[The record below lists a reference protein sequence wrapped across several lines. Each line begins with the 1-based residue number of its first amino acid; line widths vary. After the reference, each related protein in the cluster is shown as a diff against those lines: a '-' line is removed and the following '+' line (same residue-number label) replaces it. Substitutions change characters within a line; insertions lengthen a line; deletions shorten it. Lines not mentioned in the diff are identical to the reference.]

1 MAINDNDTRVKRTKK
16 LIRQGL
22 AELSKTK
29 SLSKITVKEL
39 TDLVEI
45 NRGTFYLHYKDIADL
60 VESIETN
67 LYNDFGEFINSVTP
81 KAVIKKPID
90 VLEQYAKFVEENKE
104 VFAMLMGVHGDAE
117 FVFKLTTLLDGRI
130 YDLCKSFFPNI
141 NQSIYDF
148 STEYGKFAALGLMNC
163 WFYKH
168 PEWTARQVAEL
179 WLTLMT
185 KGLHGMVENRPGG
198 ITI

>member
-1 MAINDNDTRVKRTKK
+1 MPINDNDTRVKRTKK

-22 AELSKTK
+22 AELSRTK

-67 LYNDFGEFINSVTP
+67 LYNDLGEFINSVTP

-90 VLEQYAKFVEENKE
+90 VLEQYAKFCEENKE
-104 VFAMLMGVHGDAE
+104 AFVMFMGVHGDAE
-117 FVFKLTTLLDGRI
+117 FIFKLTTLLDGRI
-130 YDLCKSFFPNI
+130 YDLCKSFFPNM

-148 STEYGKFAALGLMNC
+148 STEYGKFAAVGLMNC

-179 WLTLMT
+179 WFQLMT
-185 KGLHGMVENRPGG
+185 RGLQGMVENKPEGV
-198 ITI
+198 

>member
-1 MAINDNDTRVKRTKK
+1 MPINDNDTRVKRTKK

-67 LYNDFGEFINSVTP
+67 LYNDFSDFIKNVTP
-81 KAVIKKPID
+81 KSVIKNPID
-90 VLEQYAKFVEENKE
+90 VLEQYTKFVECNKE
-104 VFAMLMGVHGDAE
+104 AFIMLMGVHGDAE
-117 FVFKLTTLLDGRI
+117 FVFKLIALLDEKV
-130 YDLCKSFFPNI
+130 YDLCKSFFPNM
-141 NQSIYDF
+141 NQSVYDF
-148 STEYGKFAALGLMNC
+148 STEYGKFAAVGLMNC

-168 PEWTARQVAEL
+168 PEWSARQVAEL
-179 WLTLMT
+179 WFKLMT
-185 KGLHGMVENRPGG
+185 KGLNGMVENKPEGV
-198 ITI
+198 

>member
-22 AELSKTK
+22 AELSRTK

-67 LYNDFGEFINSVTP
+67 LYNDLGEFINSVTP
-81 KAVIKKPID
+81 KSVIKKPID
-90 VLEQYAKFVEENKE
+90 VLEQYAKFCEENKE
-104 VFAMLMGVHGDAE
+104 AFVMLMGVHGDAE
-117 FVFKLTTLLDGRI
+117 FIFKLTTLLDGRI
-130 YDLCKSFFPNI
+130 YDLCKSFFPNM

-148 STEYGKFAALGLMNC
+148 STEYGKFAAVGLMNC

-179 WLTLMT
+179 WFQLMT
-185 KGLHGMVENRPGG
+185 RGLQGMVENKPEGV
-198 ITI
+198 

>member
-1 MAINDNDTRVKRTKK
+1 MPINDNDTRVKRTKK

-67 LYNDFGEFINSVTP
+67 LYNDFNDFIKNVTP
-81 KAVIKKPID
+81 KSVIKNPID
-90 VLEQYAKFVEENKE
+90 VLEQYTKFVECNKE
-104 VFAMLMGVHGDAE
+104 AFVMLMGVHGDAE
-117 FVFKLTTLLDGRI
+117 FVFKLIALLDEKV
-130 YDLCKSFFPNI
+130 YDLCKSFFPNM
-141 NQSIYDF
+141 NQSVYDF
-148 STEYGKFAALGLMNC
+148 STEYGKFAAVGLMNC

-168 PEWTARQVAEL
+168 PEWSARQVAEL
-179 WLTLMT
+179 WFKLMT
-185 KGLHGMVENRPGG
+185 KGLNGMVENKPEGV
-198 ITI
+198 

>member
-1 MAINDNDTRVKRTKK
+1 MPINDNDIRVKRTKK

-67 LYNDFGEFINSVTP
+67 LYNDFSEFINNVTP
-81 KAVIKKPID
+81 KMVVKTPVD
-90 VLEQYAKFVEENKE
+90 VFEKYALFVLENKE
-104 VFAMLMGVHGDAE
+104 AFVMLIGVHGDAE
-117 FVFKLTTLLDGRI
+117 FVFKLTALLDEKI
-130 YDLCKSFFPNI
+130 YDLCKSFFPNM

-148 STEYGKFAALGLMNC
+148 ATQYGKFAAVGLMNC
-163 WFYKH
+163 WFLKH
-168 PEWTARQVAEL
+168 PEWTARQIAEL
-179 WLTLMT
+179 WFHLMT
-185 KGLHGMVENRPGG
+185 KGLQGMVDNKPEGV
-198 ITI
+198 

>member
-1 MAINDNDTRVKRTKK
+1 MPAKEKKTDLRIQKTRNAIINAFITLRANKP
-16 LIRQGL
+16 LQ
-22 AELSKTK
+22 
-29 SLSKITVKEL
+29 KITVKEL

-67 LYNDFGEFINSVTP
+67 LYNDFSEFINSVTP

-130 YDLCKSFFPNI
+130 YDLCKSFFPNM

-148 STEYGKFAALGLMNC
+148 STEYGKFAAVGLMNC

-179 WLTLMT
+179 WFQLMT
-185 KGLHGMVENRPGG
+185 RGLQGMVENKPEGV
-198 ITI
+198 

>member
-67 LYNDFGEFINSVTP
+67 LYNEFSAFINNVTQ
-81 KAVIKKPID
+81 KEVIKKPID
-90 VLEQYAKFVEENKE
+90 VLEQYAKFCEENKE
-104 VFAMLMGVHGDAE
+104 AFVMFMGVHGDAE

-130 YDLCKSFFPNI
+130 YDLCKSFFPNM

-148 STEYGKFAALGLMNC
+148 STEYGKFAAIGLMNC
-163 WFYKH
+163 WFYTVSYTH
-168 PEWTARQVAEL
+168 
-179 WLTLMT
+179 LTLPT
-185 KGLHGMVENRPGG
+185 
-198 ITI
+198 T

>member
-39 TDLVEI
+39 TDLIEI

-60 VESIETN
+60 VESIESN
-67 LYNDFGEFINSVTP
+67 LYNDFSDFITKVTP
-81 KAVIKKPID
+81 KDVLKKPVD
-90 VLEQYAKFVEENKE
+90 VLEQYTKFVEENKE
-104 VFAMLMGVHGDAE
+104 VFSMLMGVHGDAE
-117 FVFKLTTLLDGRI
+117 FVFKLTALLDNKI
-130 YDLCKSFFPNI
+130 YDLCKAFFPHM
-141 NQSIYDF
+141 NQSLYDF
-148 STEYGKFAALGLMNC
+148 SAEYGKFSALGLMNC
-163 WFYKH
+163 WFNKH

-185 KGLHGMVENRPGG
+185 KGLHGMVNRPEED
-198 ITI
+198 

>member
-22 AELSKTK
+22 AELSRTK

-67 LYNDFGEFINSVTP
+67 LYNDLGEFINSVTP
-81 KAVIKKPID
+81 KSVIKKPID
-90 VLEQYAKFVEENKE
+90 VLEQYAKFCEENKE
-104 VFAMLMGVHGDAE
+104 AFVMFMGVHGDAE
-117 FVFKLTTLLDGRI
+117 FIFKLTTLLDGRI
-130 YDLCKSFFPNI
+130 YDLCKSFFPNM

-148 STEYGKFAALGLMNC
+148 STEYGKFAAVGLMNC

-179 WLTLMT
+179 WFQLMT
-185 KGLHGMVENRPGG
+185 RGLQGMVENKPEGV
-198 ITI
+198 

>member
-1 MAINDNDTRVKRTKK
+1 MPINDNDTRVKRTKK

-22 AELSKTK
+22 AELSRTK

-67 LYNDFGEFINSVTP
+67 LYNDLGEFINSVTP
-81 KAVIKKPID
+81 KSVIKKPID
-90 VLEQYAKFVEENKE
+90 VLEQYAKFCEENKE
-104 VFAMLMGVHGDAE
+104 AFVMLMGVHGDAE
-117 FVFKLTTLLDGRI
+117 FIFKLTTLLDGRI
-130 YDLCKSFFPNI
+130 YDLCKSFFPNM

-148 STEYGKFAALGLMNC
+148 STEYGKFAAVGLMNC

-179 WLTLMT
+179 WFQLMT
-185 KGLHGMVENRPGG
+185 RGLQGMVENKPEGV
-198 ITI
+198 

>member
-67 LYNDFGEFINSVTP
+67 LYNDFSDFIKNVTP
-81 KAVIKKPID
+81 KSVIKNPID
-90 VLEQYAKFVEENKE
+90 VLEQYTKFVECNKE
-104 VFAMLMGVHGDAE
+104 AFIMLMGVHGDAE
-117 FVFKLTTLLDGRI
+117 FVFKLIALLDEKV
-130 YDLCKSFFPNI
+130 YDLCKSFFPNM
-141 NQSIYDF
+141 NQSVYDF
-148 STEYGKFAALGLMNC
+148 STEYGKFAAVGLMNC

-168 PEWTARQVAEL
+168 PEWSARQVAEL
-179 WLTLMT
+179 WFKLMT
-185 KGLHGMVENRPGG
+185 KGLNGMVENKPEGV
-198 ITI
+198 

>member
-1 MAINDNDTRVKRTKK
+1 MPINDNDTRVKRTKK

-67 LYNDFGEFINSVTP
+67 LYNDLGEFINSVTP
-81 KAVIKKPID
+81 KSVIKKPID
-90 VLEQYAKFVEENKE
+90 VLEQYAKFCEENKE
-104 VFAMLMGVHGDAE
+104 AFVMLTGVHGDAE
-117 FVFKLTTLLDGRI
+117 FIFKLTALLDSRI
-130 YDLCKSFFPNI
+130 YDLCKSFFPNM
-141 NQSIYDF
+141 NQSLYDF
-148 STEYGKFAALGLMNC
+148 ATEYGKFAAVGLMNC

-168 PEWTARQVAEL
+168 PEWTSRQVAEL

-185 KGLHGMVENRPGG
+185 KGLNGMVENRPGG

>member
-1 MAINDNDTRVKRTKK
+1 MPINDNDTRVKRTKK

-22 AELSKTK
+22 AELSRTK

-67 LYNDFGEFINSVTP
+67 LYNDLGEFINSVTP

-90 VLEQYAKFVEENKE
+90 VLEQYAKFCEENKE
-104 VFAMLMGVHGDAE
+104 AFVMFMGVHGDAE
-117 FVFKLTTLLDGRI
+117 FIFKLTTLLDGRI
-130 YDLCKSFFPNI
+130 YDLCKSFFPNM

-148 STEYGKFAALGLMNC
+148 STEYGKFAAVGLMNC

-179 WLTLMT
+179 WFQLMT
-185 KGLHGMVENRPGG
+185 RGLQGMDENKPEGV
-198 ITI
+198 